1 LKKQVTCIYKQQK
14 WKFYVGE
21 HVSIQDLHDYMEKK
35 KYIPKGLFMR
45 RIHGC
50 PSFPEIDDWDE
61 FYEDIPDMPELYGCP
76 TAKEI
81 PGIVPDCMLM
91 EFDGYTWEEWE

>member
-1 LKKQVTCIYKQQK
+1 MKKQVTCIYKQQK

-50 PSFPEIDDWDE
+50 P
-61 FYEDIPDMPELYGCP
+61 

-81 PGIVPDCMLM
+81 PGIVPDCMLT